1 MASPSVGQDGARPQG
16 LEVSIVAASG
26 GSNGHL
32 GHGEA
37 PGRGAATAALSSVSA
52 PVDRAGW
59 PEEVAVCELCG
70 LVSRLPRAAVCP
82 ACGGGYG

>member
-1 MASPSVGQDGARPQG
+1 MASPSAGQDGARPQC
-16 LEVSIVAASG
+16 LEVSIVATSG
-26 GSNGHL
+26 GSNGDL
-32 GHGEA
+32 GPGEVS
-37 PGRGAATAALSSVSA
+37 GRGSAPAALSVSA
-52 PVDRAGW
+52 PVGRAGW